1 MLLCGALC
9 ITEKSVTPKLE
20 FGNRDYFTFQMI
32 QNILCFA
39 SGLINALCIFEMGMT
54 VSHQSGNTSHTGRL
68 IMDGGAAFGHLLLA
82 FCFGSFFAGYSKAD
96 TELIYSGR
104 YSPNLLAASLAV
116 VAGCV
121 VYFCKEHGCNGNDS
135 RSESLLL
142 FAFSQGIMNGITR
155 RCQTLPICTTHFTG
169 YLTDVGTLL
178 GWCAR
183 DGVMDEKFYK
193 AMLFAA
199 GIFFFGLGGVAAK
212 ELHEAYSMQAALISA
227 GLMVAV
233 AGGLVP
239 VVVKKVK

>member
-1 MLLCGALC
+1 M
-9 ITEKSVTPKLE
+9 TPKLE

-68 IMDGGAAFGHLLLA
+68 IMDGGAKFGHLLLA

-96 TELIYSGR
+96 CELIYSGR

-116 VAGCV
+116 VAGCL
-121 VYFCKEHGCNGNDS
+121 VYYCKEHSGEGNDNT
-135 RSESLLL
+135 SESLLL
-142 FAFSQGIMNGITR
+142 FAFSQGIQNGITR

-193 AMLFAA
+193 AMLFLA
-199 GIFFFGLGGVAAK
+199 GLLFFGMGGVAAK
-212 ELHEAYSMQAALISA
+212 ELHEAYSMQAALIA
-227 GLMVAV
+227 AALMAAV

>member
-1 MLLCGALC
+1 MALTKSRPMRGAVLLAMCLCSLWGLSARAYTATEGCTTEASAGVKLVGEHPFFFTLLSMLLCGALC

-169 YLTDVGTLL
+169 
-178 GWCAR
+178 
-183 DGVMDEKFYK
+183 
-193 AMLFAA
+193 
-199 GIFFFGLGGVAAK
+199 
-212 ELHEAYSMQAALISA
+212 
-227 GLMVAV
+227 
-233 AGGLVP
+233 
-239 VVVKKVK
+239 